1 VNKSYSKFFHSAKEN
16 IYGTKFFIHLSEFE
30 ITDSSKPFLN
40 SFKKQY
46 SLRVEDGS
54 VFWIEW
60 TITRIADKSSEGFE
74 YQAVGIDM
82 SEHKLLE
89 EQLSKI
95 SAAVEQSKS
104 TVIITDTQGTI
115 EYVNQR
121 FTEVSG
127 YTATEAVGKSTR
139 ILKSDKVDKEVYK
152 QLWETIS
159 SGKEWQGELLNRK
172 KNGELYWE
180 LVSISP
186 VKNSDDQTTN
196 Y

>member
-1 VNKSYSKFFHSAKEN
+1 MKNDKHFWNLSSFGKGTNDSDHYAIFDDLPVLLCRFKKDGTIFFVNKAYSKFFNSVKEN
-16 IYGTKFFIHLSEFE
+16 IYGTNFFIHPSEFE
-30 ITDSSKPFLN
+30 KTDSSKPFLN
-40 SFKKQY
+40 SLKKQY
-46 SLRVEDGS
+46 SLRLENGS

-60 TITRIADKSSEGFE
+60 TINRIADKSSEGFE

-139 ILKSDKVDKEVYK
+139 ILKSDKPGGI
-152 QLWETIS
+152 W
-159 SGKEWQGELLNRK
+159 R
-172 KNGELYWE
+172 
-180 LVSISP
+180 
-186 VKNSDDQTTN
+186 
-196 Y
+196 